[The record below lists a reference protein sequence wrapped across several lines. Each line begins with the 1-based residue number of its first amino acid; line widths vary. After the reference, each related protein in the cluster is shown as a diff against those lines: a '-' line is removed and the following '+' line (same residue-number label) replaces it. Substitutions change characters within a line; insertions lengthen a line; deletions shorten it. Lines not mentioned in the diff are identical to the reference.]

1 MILEDV
7 NDRQGTKAPSK
18 WPFLCIPLPQVE
30 QPWDVLPSSRANE
43 TAFECPPESRFRFR
57 ARSVID
63 VEFTR
68 CSFYSTSILPLFYLY
83 LASI

>member
-43 TAFECPPESRFRFR
+43 TAFEWPPESSVK
-57 ARSVID
+57 ARQWRL
-63 VEFTR
+63 EL
-68 CSFYSTSILPLFYLY
+68 LPVGS
-83 LASI
+83 AKIS